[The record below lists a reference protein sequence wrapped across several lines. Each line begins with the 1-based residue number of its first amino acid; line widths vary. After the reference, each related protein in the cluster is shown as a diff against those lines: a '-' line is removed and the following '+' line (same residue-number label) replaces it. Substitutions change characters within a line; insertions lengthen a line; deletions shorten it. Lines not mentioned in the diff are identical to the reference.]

1 MMSKILWLLLV
12 LLLPGCE
19 VGEGNTNEEKV
30 KSARVELLFEH
41 EGCRVYYARP
51 KGLNYFVY
59 TNCAGSTHWETTN
72 TSDKNVRVNKH
83 SVTTSNINC
92 VDVQVSNFNE
102 LCSNSTTP
110 YEEMSGADAFQQGV
124 KCAVDSIKK
133 CEGGL

>member
-1 MMSKILWLLLV
+1 MSKILWLLLV

-51 KGLNYFVY
+51 KGVSSFVY
-59 TNCAGSTHWETTN
+59 TNCAGSAHWETTN

>member
-59 TNCAGSTHWETTN
+59 TNCAGSTHWGN
-72 TSDKNVRVNKH
+72 YKYVR
-83 SVTTSNINC
+83 
-92 VDVQVSNFNE
+92 
-102 LCSNSTTP
+102 
-110 YEEMSGADAFQQGV
+110 
-124 KCAVDSIKK
+124 
-133 CEGGL
+133 